1 MIINYP
7 IYENIKIKDYLSKF
21 YISKSKI
28 YKLFLNKQIL
38 INNHIANEND
48 LLKKGDILSIDFN
61 ENIDYKPSSN
71 NINIL
76 FEDDYFL
83 IVNKKR
89 GIIIHDDTN
98 SLCNDIAKYY
108 YDNGITLTIKYPNRI
123 DKDTSGI
130 MIFCKD
136 MLTHSYMNHLYESH
150 DIVKEYQ
157 LFVNGKLKNKKGIIT
172 YRIGKDRHISG
183 KMRVSSTGVDA
194 ITEYKVIKEYDNYSL
209 VKCNIKT
216 GRTHQIRVH
225 MSYLGNPILGDKLYG
240 DNSSYSNNL
249 LLHHS
254 KVEFIHPIYN
264 EKIEIICDLPIDMK
278 ELY

>member
-7 IYENIKIKDYLSKF
+7 IYDKYTAREYLSKF

-28 YKLFLNKQIL
+28 YKLFLNKSIL
-38 INNHIANEND
+38 INNHIAKETDIIN
-48 LLKKGDILSIDFN
+48 KGDTLSIIYD
-61 ENIDYKPSSN
+61 EDIDYKKSDN
-71 NINIL
+71 NIDIL

-89 GIIIHDDTN
+89 GIIIHDEEQ

-108 YDNGITLTIKYPNRI
+108 YDNGISLSIKYPNRI

-136 MLTHSYMNHLYESH
+136 MLTHSYMNHLFESH
-150 DIVKEYQ
+150 DIVKEY
-157 LFVNGKLKNKKGIIT
+157 LLYVNGKLKNKRGTIT
-172 YRIGKDRHISG
+172 YRIGRDRHNANL
-183 KMRVSSTGVDA
+183 MRVSSTGDEA
-194 ITEYKVIKEYDNYSL
+194 ITEYSLVKEYKGYSL

-216 GRTHQIRVH
+216 GRKHQIRVH
-225 MSYLGNPILGDKLYG
+225 MSYLGNPIIGDKLYG
-240 DNSSYSNNL
+240 DKSNLSNVM

-254 KVEFIHPIYN
+254 RIEFIHPVYN
-264 EKIEIICDLPIDMK
+264 EKIEIKVEMPNDMK
-278 ELY
+278 ELE

>member
-7 IYENIKIKDYLSKF
+7 IYKDSKAKDYLSNF

-38 INNHIANEND
+38 LNNHVIKED
-48 LLKKGDILSIDFN
+48 DIVKKGDILSIDYD
-61 ENIDYKPSSN
+61 EEIDYKPSLN
-71 NINIL
+71 NIDIL

-83 IVNKKR
+83 IVNKRR
-89 GIIIHDDTN
+89 GIIIHNEEN
-98 SLCNDIAKYY
+98 SLCNDISKYY
-108 YDNGITLTIKYPNRI
+108 YDNGITLSIKYPNRI

-136 MLTHSYMNHLYESH
+136 MLTHSYMNHLFESH
-150 DIVKEYQ
+150 DITKEYL

-172 YRIGKDRHISG
+172 YKIGKDRHVSG
-183 KMRVSSTGVDA
+183 KMRVSSTGSDA
-194 ITEYKVIKEYDNYSL
+194 ITEYKVLKEYDNYSL

-225 MSYLGNPILGDKLYG
+225 MSYLGCPILGDKPYG
-240 DNSSYSNNL
+240 DNLKYSNNL

-254 KVEFIHPIYN
+254 RIEFVHPVYN
-264 EKIEIICDLPIDMK
+264 EKMEIICDIPNDMK
-278 ELY
+278 EFK